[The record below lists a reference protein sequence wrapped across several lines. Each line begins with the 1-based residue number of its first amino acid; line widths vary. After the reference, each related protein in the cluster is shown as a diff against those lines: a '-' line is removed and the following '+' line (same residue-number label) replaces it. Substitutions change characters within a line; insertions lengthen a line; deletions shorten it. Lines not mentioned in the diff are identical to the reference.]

1 MAFQCIIFNVAI
13 APFFSLMLND
23 THGFSIFFFHKTGI
37 IASTVFVVMYQLA
50 AKICIKYIL

>member
-1 MAFQCIIFNVAI
+1 
-13 APFFSLMLND
+13 MLND